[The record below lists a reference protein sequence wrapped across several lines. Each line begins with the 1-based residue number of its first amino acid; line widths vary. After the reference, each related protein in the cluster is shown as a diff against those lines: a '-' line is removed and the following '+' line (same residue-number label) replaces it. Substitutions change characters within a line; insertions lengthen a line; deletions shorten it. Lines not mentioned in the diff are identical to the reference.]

1 MKNKGFTL
9 IELLAVIVILAI
21 IAIIAV
27 PIIINIIDDSK
38 DNSILRSADFY
49 LDAVEM
55 SVAQATLKNQNIEDK
70 TYNIL
75 ENGNI
80 CLGYDN
86 DNKCNDEL
94 VVEVSGKHPK
104 EGTITITNGI
114 IKNVDMMLSEKRIT
128 KNDKGEIIYFPC
140 TKVTGDKNTN
150 GSKYECEVSPGVKY
164 NFYVL
169 SQESDGTTN
178 LIMDRNMCSDETP
191 TKEGKTCLIAWNGEP
206 LQKINRYGPL
216 TAMTYL
222 YNATKS
228 WINIPSLNYIYN
240 DNEFQGATDYGYTS
254 FVSINGIAT
263 ITSLYGITTTII
275 GNTTE
280 PLKARLPIYTDY
292 SINLSKNEVSSFN
305 NNGYLFENLDGSF
318 WGYENGKFKTKISD
332 IRGYWTL
339 SSNGGSHDDAWSIY
353 DDGNVEGCIVD
364 NDDLLGVRP
373 VINIKLQ

>member
-1 MKNKGFTL
+1 
-9 IELLAVIVILAI
+9 
-21 IAIIAV
+21 
-27 PIIINIIDDSK
+27 
-38 DNSILRSADFY
+38 
-49 LDAVEM
+49 
-55 SVAQATLKNQNIEDK
+55 
-70 TYNIL
+70 
-75 ENGNI
+75 
-80 CLGYDN
+80 
-86 DNKCNDEL
+86 
-94 VVEVSGKHPK
+94 
-104 EGTITITNGI
+104 
-114 IKNVDMMLSEKRIT
+114 
-128 KNDKGEIIYFPC
+128 
-140 TKVTGDKNTN
+140 
-150 GSKYECEVSPGVKY
+150 
-164 NFYVL
+164 
-169 SQESDGTTN
+169 
-178 LIMDRNMCSDETP
+178 MCSDETP